1 MKYTILILLI
11 FFGTQPTLKA
21 DVKTWT
27 LKQAGF
33 LNIDRN
39 EEDYGGFSGLV
50 IQNQGSEALV
60 VTDKSFFFVLE
71 FQQSLKL
78 TLLVP

>member
-1 MKYTILILLI
+1 MKYIILILLI

-27 LKQAGF
+27 LEQAGF

-39 EEDYGGFSGLV
+39 EEDYGGFSGLYTES
-50 IQNQGSEALV
+50 G
-60 VTDKSFFFVLE
+60 F
-71 FQQSLKL
+71 
-78 TLLVP
+78 

>member
-21 DVKTWT
+21 DVKSWT
-27 LKQAGF
+27 LEQVGF

-39 EEDYGGFSGLV
+39 EEDYGGFSGLI
-50 IQNQGSEALV
+50 IQNQGSEALIL
-60 VTDKSFFFVLE
+60 TDKSFFLFLNFNVMMM
-71 FQQSLKL
+71 
-78 TLLVP
+78 TL

>member
-1 MKYTILILLI
+1 MLKTQCNEIHHFNPSNFF

-39 EEDYGGFSGLV
+39 EEDYGGFFWPCNTESG
-50 IQNQGSEALV
+50 
-60 VTDKSFFFVLE
+60 F
-71 FQQSLKL
+71 
-78 TLLVP
+78 